1 MCKAASFIVVKG
13 EPPKWSRKSD
23 SHEVIRDEH
32 KLPHNT
38 DTLTANVQVEIT
50 PPNETDY
57 ETPLSKWVF
66 RVDQDRLPKW
76 WDAKEAEAAVRK
88 ELKEWAKAK
97 LVRAGEKRDVNDGD
111 FVHAVCGGTVNEV
124 RGGTVNEVRGGTVNA
139 VCGGTVN
146 EVWGGT
152 VNKVWGGTVNEVRG
166 GTVNAVCG
174 GTVNEVWGGTVNEV
188 WGGTVLFRIGF
199 KVKFSGLFSVII
211 NRIGNVAKC
220 HVGTDVERVVT
231 DKD

>member
-111 FVHAVCGGTVNEV
+111 FVHAVCGGTVN
-124 RGGTVNEVRGGTVNA
+124 
-139 VCGGTVN
+139 
-146 EVWGGT
+146 
-152 VNKVWGGTVNEVRG
+152 
-166 GTVNAVCG
+166 AVCG